1 MANPFKEAEKA
12 KKKPAGNPKVTVEKE
27 EVVPTPDVEEKKD
40 APVVV
45 PEVKA
50 EPAEKKEG
58 VKEAKETPK
67 AKVEKPAAPKKS
79 NLLAGLN
86 PEKEKEEFGT
96 QAFYLS
102 KKNIEKLKKV
112 AEKEGVSVSKLMN
125 YIISEVL

>member
-12 KKKPAGNPKVTVEKE
+12 KKKPAGNPKPQVEKD
-27 EVVPTPDVEEKKD
+27 EVVPVPEVEKKP
-40 APVVV
+40 AEPIVV
-45 PEVKA
+45 PEVKE
-50 EPAEKKEG
+50 EPVEKKEEVKE
-58 VKEAKETPK
+58 VKEAPK
-67 AKVEKPAAPKKS
+67 AKGEKPAVKKT